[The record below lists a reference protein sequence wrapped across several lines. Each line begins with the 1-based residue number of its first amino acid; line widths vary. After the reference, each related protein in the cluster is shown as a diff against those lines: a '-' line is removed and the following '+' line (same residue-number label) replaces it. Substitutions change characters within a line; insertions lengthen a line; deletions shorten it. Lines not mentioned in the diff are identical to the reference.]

1 MADSII
7 WAPITNSVWLWT
19 VGLRQRWLR
28 FQCVKSPHPK
38 LCYFRHHPNQSK
50 PSLSIFGQH
59 GNIFGATSEH
69 LISSLW
75 EQIICGQI
83 FWTILVLHSNSWY
96 FWHWWMLFEIIV
108 IVTIFRGCNIR
119 SGNKAY
125 NVPRAPPAPV
135 CYHRSEQREA
145 PPIWALFSGG
155 LFNWSKNLFANW
167 TFQFQSPPPPR
178 FPYFPLF
185 AERSSNGFVP
195 VLTVCR
201 LCQESILDTLH
212 WILDVR

>member
-1 MADSII
+1 MYERHQSSGR
-7 WAPITNSVWLWT
+7 PL
-19 VGLRQRWLR
+19 
-28 FQCVKSPHPK
+28 HPK
-38 LCYFRHHPNQSK
+38 LCFSGTIQIK
-50 PSLSIFGQH
+50 PSLVFLFLGTIEFFWIKIWTFILQLMGK
-59 GNIFGATSEH
+59 NIWRQ
-69 LISSLW
+69 ILW
-75 EQIICGQI
+75 I
-83 FWTILVLHSNSWY
+83 ILVLHWKSWY
-96 FWHWWMLFEIIV
+96 FWHWWVLFEIIV